1 MGMKE
6 DYQALMEKQLNQW
19 KAQTEQFQAG
29 AAQMEA
35 QAKAQYEK
43 NLELLQAKQEKAWE
57 NFHKLNN
64 ASDGGPWEQFKA
76 DMDKASAELKEAAE
90 RMTTQFKT

>member
-19 KAQTEQFQAG
+19 KAQTEQLKVG
-29 AAQMEA
+29 AAQMQA

-43 NLELLQAKQEKAWE
+43 NLELLHAKQERAWE
-57 NFHKLNN
+57 NFYKLKN
-64 ASDGGPWEQFKA
+64 ASEESWEKFKS
-76 DMDKASAELKEAAE
+76 DMDKASAELKDAAE
-90 RMTTQFKT
+90 GMTKQFKT

>member
-19 KAQTEQFQAG
+19 KAQTEQLKAG
-29 AAQMEA
+29 AGQMEA

-43 NLELLQAKQEKAWE
+43 NLELLQAKQQKAWE
-57 NFHKLNN
+57 NFYKLKN
-64 ASDGGPWEQFKA
+64 ANEESWEKFKS
-76 DMDKASAELKEAAE
+76 DMDKASGELKDAAE
-90 RMTTQFKT
+90 RMTKQSNV